1 MSRTRVTGALFFLFI
16 PLVLVLFLRMPLG
29 LPGSV
34 VLGIVLM
41 FTHRLIARPF
51 MARHLERR
59 CFWCGRDLPGP
70 GVPVPFRSRTRTI
83 EARACSGTH
92 AGRLIAFARMVAAGR
107 LVVFLLIFLP
117 VSIYLA
123 NALLTITGHGFLP
136 LETARAAF
144 KIPIAVAVVTLS
156 FAWPLGARLTRE
168 PAIDLPSHNLS
179 LLGVATTLW
188 VFRIVGL
195 FWLVQA
201 AWNALRPR

>member
-1 MSRTRVTGALFFLFI
+1 MSRTRLTGALFFLFI
-16 PLVLVLFLRMPLG
+16 PLVLVLYLRMPLG

-34 VLGIVLM
+34 FLGMVLM
-41 FTHRLIARPF
+41 FTHPLIARPF
-51 MARHLERR
+51 MNRHLARR
-59 CFWCGRDLPGP
+59 CFWCGRDLSGP
-70 GVPVPFRSRTRTI
+70 GVPAPFRSRRETI

-92 AGRLIAFARMVAAGR
+92 ADWLIAFARMVAALR

-156 FAWPLGARLTRE
+156 FAWPLGSRLTRE
-168 PAIDLPSHNLS
+168 PAIDFPAHNLS
-179 LLGVATTLW
+179 LLGVAATLW

-195 FWLVQA
+195 FWLGQA
-201 AWNALRPR
+201 LWNALRSR